1 MQFGIAIPVLRIF
14 DEDKATEFYMEFLGF
29 SKDWEHRFGEDF
41 PIYMQVSR
49 GRCIVHLSG
58 HHGDCCPGSALR
70 IDMDNVREFCQLLTE
85 KNYKFAK
92 PACAATEWKTIE
104 MSIIDPFGNKL
115 TFVER
120 LEGGIS

>member
-1 MQFGIAIPVLRIF
+1 M
-14 DEDKATEFYMEFLGF
+14 FYLEFLGF

-41 PIYMQVSR
+41 PLYMQVSR
-49 GRCIVHLSG
+49 DRCIVHLSG

-85 KNYKFAK
+85 KNYKFAR
-92 PACAATEWKTIE
+92 PACAATEWNTIE
-104 MSIIDPFGNKL
+104 MSLIDPFGNKL

-120 LEGGIS
+120 LDGDAS